1 MIYVYCIYDS
11 MYIKC
16 VCVWRFYHTNTHT
29 LMCRFSVNN
38 MKRLKL
44 IFAHPTLVRHNKNA
58 DPIPAK
64 SFAKW
69 QVPAFHPCWNGA
81 WLSSWVNGFNPSNH
95 LNPWQEFQPTLS
107 GMFSSHVVFEGD
119 DPIWQNEMALKL
131 STIINLCIL
140 LSTSSRLVLV
150 TYAVEFWWERIPKP
164 GEESLRTRIPFLAPD
179 KEVWFENIWTGSW
192 SWLSWLNSSR
202 CQVGS
207 GFGFAMLVGGKH

>member
-1 MIYVYCIYDS
+1 
-11 MYIKC
+11 
-16 VCVWRFYHTNTHT
+16 
-29 LMCRFSVNN
+29 MCRVSVNN

-44 IFAHPTLVRHNKNA
+44 TFAHPTLVRHNKNV

-107 GMFSSHVVFEGD
+107 GIFSSHVVFEGD
-119 DPIWQNEMALKL
+119 DPNLTEWNGQKKL

-150 TYAVEFWWERIPKP
+150 AYTMEHAVPIFFCVAGGRGFQSSPDHRRTKKDS
-164 GEESLRTRIPFLAPD
+164 GQESLIAPD
-179 KEVWFENIWTGSW
+179 KRYD
-192 SWLSWLNSSR
+192 L
-202 CQVGS
+202 
-207 GFGFAMLVGGKH
+207 